1 MDFGESLGRLLRERG
16 LKQSDLCRM
25 SGIPSSAMSNYI
37 AGKKVPTLTNAI
49 AIADALAI
57 SLDELAGR
65 VPPKRTIERELLTC
79 FRDLSDEGQEV
90 AVNTV
95 RGLGVSY
102 KKRYEPNQVAVPAGV
117 A

>member
-1 MDFGESLGRLLRERG
+1 
-16 LKQSDLCRM
+16 
-25 SGIPSSAMSNYI
+25 MSNYV

-65 VPPKRTIERELLTC
+65 SAPKRTIERELLAC

-102 KKRYEPNQVAVPAGV
+102 KRRYEPHPAAAPG
-117 A
+117 AE